1 MLTAFTSQGYRYSWH
16 QTAPDHQIT
25 APEISRYMMVGS
37 TVRDLSITLTFYEV
51 SIVILISPV
60 QV

>member
-1 MLTAFTSQGYRYSWH
+1 MLSAFTSQRYLYSWH
-16 QTAPDHQIT
+16 QTVPDHQIT
-25 APEISRYMMVGS
+25 APEISKHMMVSS
-37 TVRDLSITLTFYEV
+37 TVRHLSITLTFYDV

>member
-1 MLTAFTSQGYRYSWH
+1 MLSAFASQRYMYSWH

-37 TVRDLSITLTFYEV
+37 TVRHLSITLTFYDV
-51 SIVILISPV
+51 AIVILMSPV

>member
-1 MLTAFTSQGYRYSWH
+1 MFSWH

-25 APEISRYMMVGS
+25 APEISKHMMVGS
-37 TVRDLSITLTFYEV
+37 TVRHLSITLTFYDV
-51 SIVILISPV
+51 AIVILISPV